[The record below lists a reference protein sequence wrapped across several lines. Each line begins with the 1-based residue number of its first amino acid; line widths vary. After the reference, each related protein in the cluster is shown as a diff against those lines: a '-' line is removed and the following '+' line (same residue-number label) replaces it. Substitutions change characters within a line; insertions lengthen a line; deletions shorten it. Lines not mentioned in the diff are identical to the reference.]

1 MKAMK
6 NVSRGKGFR
15 GCLDYVFLRDEK
27 ARRAGKKPGI
37 LIGGNMSGHDPRTLA
52 AEFGITRKVLTKRKI
67 EKPVWHQ
74 TLRLPAGE
82 KLTTEKWI
90 EIADE
95 YMSLMGFTG
104 LHMRSYVLHD
114 DEDGQHIHIV
124 ASRVGLDGDVY
135 KGQNDNYRS
144 TNIVR
149 GLEKKH
155 GLRVTSEEKRDKA
168 QPSKNELEKA
178 LRTGKQ
184 PPKMVIQDTIDQI
197 MACGSLGT
205 SDFVSILGEY
215 EITAKANIAST
226 GKLSGFSFSLA
237 SHTDKS
243 GQPIF
248 FKGSTLGKAFTA
260 AGLVSR
266 GLQYNPIRDMPI
278 LTGRHPQPAPDYSGD
293 PKVRKKNG
301 GREFSL
307 IVFMRFEPS
316 PGGQLYR
323 WQSGAPAFIDRG
335 NEIICVGKATGA
347 KIRGML
353 DLAREK
359 GWSRI
364 ELYGPREFQMAAA
377 REAAIRGISVSSDNK
392 EIQEI
397 WRQEYDRTADARN
410 GLGIDEQ
417 NAGDSDLR
425 REDVID
431 GIETRPSSAI
441 TTTPEAS
448 DTARNRASET
458 GYPGTPARFDGDK
471 KGHREPKYSGQDVC
485 SPAAGGDFQNDR
497 SWLTD
502 NEKGNREGLAKNGK
516 KDSERDTRYDPRGL
530 ATLDQTHHQPASP
543 DSRSDAEERSLQQI
557 EPKSPLNHYP
567 SPGG

>member
-82 KLTTEKWI
+82 KLPTEKWI

-124 ASRVGLDGDVY
+124 ASRVGLDGDVF

-197 MACGSLGT
+197 MACGSLTT
-205 SDFVSILGEY
+205 SDFVFLLGEY

-260 AGLVSR
+260 AGLESR
-266 GLQYNPIRDMPI
+266 GLQYNPILDMPI

-293 PKVRKKNG
+293 PKIRKKKG

-307 IVFMRFEPS
+307 IVFMRYEPF

-323 WQSGAPAFIDRG
+323 WQSGAPAFIDLG
-335 NEIICVGKATGA
+335 NEIICAGKATGA
-347 KIRGML
+347 KVRGML

-359 GWSRI
+359 GWSKI
-364 ELYGPREFQMAAA
+364 ELSGPREFQMAAA
-377 REAAIRGISVSSDNK
+377 KEAARRGISVSGDNK

-397 WRQEYDRTADARN
+397 WRQEYDRTADVRN

-417 NAGDSDLR
+417 NPRDLELR
-425 REDVID
+425 GEDVRN
-431 GIETRPSSAI
+431 GIETCSGSA
-441 TTTPEAS
+441 TATTPEAS
-448 DTARNRASET
+448 DTAGNRASET
-458 GYPGTPARFDGDK
+458 GDPGSPARFDGDK
-471 KGHREPKYSGQDVC
+471 KSYWEPKYSDQDVC
-485 SPAAGGDFQNDR
+485 SPATGGDIQNDR
-497 SWLTD
+497 SWVTD
-502 NEKGNREGLAKNGK
+502 NEEGNREGLAKNGK
-516 KDSERDTRYDPRGL
+516 KDSERDTRNAPRGF
-530 ATLDQTHHQPASP
+530 AALDQTHRQPASP
-543 DSRSDAEERSLQQI
+543 DSRSNAEERSLQPV

>member
-82 KLTTEKWI
+82 KLPTEKWI

-124 ASRVGLDGDVY
+124 ASRVGLDGDVF

-197 MACGSLGT
+197 MACGSLVT
-205 SDFVSILGEY
+205 SDFIFLLGEY

-237 SHTDKS
+237 SHTDKY

-260 AGLVSR
+260 AGLESR

-293 PKVRKKNG
+293 PKIRKKNG

-307 IVFMRFEPS
+307 IVFMRYEPF

-323 WQSGAPAFIDRG
+323 WQSGAPAFIDLG
-335 NEIICVGKATGA
+335 NEIICAGKATGA
-347 KIRGML
+347 KVRGML

-359 GWSRI
+359 GWSKI
-364 ELYGPREFQMAAA
+364 ELSGPREFQMAAA
-377 REAAIRGISVSSDNK
+377 REAARRGISVSGDNN

-397 WRQEYDRTADARN
+397 WRQEYDRTADVRN

-417 NAGDSDLR
+417 NPRDLELR
-425 REDVID
+425 GEDVRN
-431 GIETRPSSAI
+431 GIETCSGSA
-441 TTTPEAS
+441 TATTPEAS

-458 GYPGTPARFDGDK
+458 GDPGTPPRFDGDK
-471 KGHREPKYSGQDVC
+471 KSPRELKYSGQDVC
-485 SPAAGGDFQNDR
+485 NPAAGDFQNDR

-502 NEKGNREGLAKNGK
+502 NEKGNRGGLAKNGK
-516 KDSERDTRYDPRGL
+516 KDSERDTGYDPRGL
-530 ATLDQTHHQPASP
+530 ATLDQTHRQLASP

-557 EPKSPLNHYP
+557 EPKPPLNHHP

>member
-1 MKAMK
+1 
-6 NVSRGKGFR
+6 
-15 GCLDYVFLRDEK
+15 
-27 ARRAGKKPGI
+27 
-37 LIGGNMSGHDPRTLA
+37 MS
-52 AEFGITRKVLTKRKI
+52 
-67 EKPVWHQ
+67 
-74 TLRLPAGE
+74 
-82 KLTTEKWI
+82 
-90 EIADE
+90 
-95 YMSLMGFTG
+95 
-104 LHMRSYVLHD
+104 
-114 DEDGQHIHIV
+114 
-124 ASRVGLDGDVY
+124 
-135 KGQNDNYRS
+135 
-144 TNIVR
+144 
-149 GLEKKH
+149 
-155 GLRVTSEEKRDKA
+155 
-168 QPSKNELEKA
+168 
-178 LRTGKQ
+178 
-184 PPKMVIQDTIDQI
+184 
-197 MACGSLGT
+197 
-205 SDFVSILGEY
+205 
-215 EITAKANIAST
+215 
-226 GKLSGFSFSLA
+226 
-237 SHTDKS
+237 
-243 GQPIF
+243 
-248 FKGSTLGKAFTA
+248 
-260 AGLVSR
+260 
-266 GLQYNPIRDMPI
+266 I
-278 LTGRHPQPAPDYSGD
+278 LTGRQPEPAPDYSGG
-293 PKVRKKNG
+293 PEIRRKNG

-364 ELYGPREFQMAAA
+364 ELSGPREFQMAAA
-377 REAAIRGISVSSDNK
+377 REAASRGISVSSDNK

-425 REDVID
+425 REDVRN

-458 GYPGTPARFDGDK
+458 GDPGTPARFDGDK
-471 KGHREPKYSGQDVC
+471 KSPREPKYSGQDVC

-497 SWLTD
+497 SWVTD
-502 NEKGNREGLAKNGK
+502 NEKGNRDGLAKNGK

-543 DSRSDAEERSLQQI
+543 DSRSDAEERSLQPV
-557 EPKSPLNHYP
+557 EPKLPLNHYP

>member
-1 MKAMK
+1 MKAMR

-82 KLTTEKWI
+82 KLPTEKWI

-197 MACGSLGT
+197 M
-205 SDFVSILGEY
+205 
-215 EITAKANIAST
+215 
-226 GKLSGFSFSLA
+226 
-237 SHTDKS
+237 
-243 GQPIF
+243 
-248 FKGSTLGKAFTA
+248 
-260 AGLVSR
+260 SR
-266 GLQYNPIRDMPI
+266 
-278 LTGRHPQPAPDYSGD
+278 
-293 PKVRKKNG
+293 V
-301 GREFSL
+301 
-307 IVFMRFEPS
+307 
-316 PGGQLYR
+316 
-323 WQSGAPAFIDRG
+323 
-335 NEIICVGKATGA
+335 
-347 KIRGML
+347 
-353 DLAREK
+353 
-359 GWSRI
+359 
-364 ELYGPREFQMAAA
+364 
-377 REAAIRGISVSSDNK
+377 
-392 EIQEI
+392 
-397 WRQEYDRTADARN
+397 
-410 GLGIDEQ
+410 
-417 NAGDSDLR
+417 
-425 REDVID
+425 
-431 GIETRPSSAI
+431 
-441 TTTPEAS
+441 
-448 DTARNRASET
+448 
-458 GYPGTPARFDGDK
+458 
-471 KGHREPKYSGQDVC
+471 
-485 SPAAGGDFQNDR
+485 
-497 SWLTD
+497 
-502 NEKGNREGLAKNGK
+502 
-516 KDSERDTRYDPRGL
+516 
-530 ATLDQTHHQPASP
+530 
-543 DSRSDAEERSLQQI
+543 
-557 EPKSPLNHYP
+557 
-567 SPGG
+567 

>member
-82 KLTTEKWI
+82 KLPTEKWI

-197 MACGSLGT
+197 MASGSLAT
-205 SDFVSILGEY
+205 SDFVFLLGEY

-237 SHTDKS
+237 SHTDKF

-260 AGLVSR
+260 AGLESR

-278 LTGRHPQPAPDYSGD
+278 LTGRYPQAAPDYSGD
-293 PKVRKKNG
+293 PKIRKKNG

-323 WQSGAPAFIDRG
+323 WQSGAPAFIDLG
-335 NEIICVGKATGA
+335 NEIICAGKATSA
-347 KIRGML
+347 KVRGML

-377 REAAIRGISVSSDNK
+377 KEAASRGISVSSDNK

-417 NAGDSDLR
+417 NSRNFDLR

-431 GIETRPSSAI
+431 GIETRPSSTI

-458 GYPGTPARFDGDK
+458 GDPGAPPRFDGDK
-471 KGHREPKYSGQDVC
+471 KSHREPKHSGQDVC
-485 SPAAGGDFQNDR
+485 NPAAGGDFQNDR

-502 NEKGNREGLAKNGK
+502 NEKGNRGGLAKNGK
-516 KDSERDTRYDPRGL
+516 KDSERDTGYDPRGF
-530 ATLDQTHHQPASP
+530 AALDQTHRQPASP

-557 EPKSPLNHYP
+557 EPKPPLNHHP
-567 SPGG
+567 SPSG